1 MPPFYGHSITRVFL
15 EVDFMARL
23 EASSPR
29 NELLISIGLLMM
41 KHSYSMAI
49 RGPVD
54 DLDYLKE
61 LIIIACYLYGSGIF
75 RKMIIRPELHLGHWR
90 LSFPVMVR

>member
-54 DLDYLKE
+54 KHDYFKE
-61 LIIIACYLYGSGIF
+61 HVIYASYL
-75 RKMIIRPELHLGHWR
+75 
-90 LSFPVMVR
+90 